1 MVKALFIKKLKIHRF
16 VGRALVVIG
25 LLFAVG
31 CTNTKDFNVQSLA
44 KTDIDMVADANVLAI
59 KNLLQE
65 LTVKLYS
72 RNPRE
77 LKKIPGQSLEN
88 RQQQLFQA
96 APTFSFEELEHK
108 RSVDA
113 MLLAFDPEFKGDRVF
128 AMMVGLTTM
137 LDDAYDNQREFFMT
151 SKLDQQKLYNSAR
164 NIEVLIWRLNQRRN
178 ARGELYLL
186 TNATS
191 GAINL
196 SFERLFGKLIARQDM
211 MAALVAQKTNRTI
224 NRVVQ
229 GLATMAFV
237 PI

>member
-1 MVKALFIKKLKIHRF
+1 MVTLLIKKLKLPSLT
-16 VGRALVVIG
+16 GLVG
-25 LLFAVG
+25 LLVSALFLTG
-31 CTNTKDFNVQSLA
+31 CRSATEFDVQSLA
-44 KTDIDMVADANVLAI
+44 KTDIDMVADANILAI
-59 KNLLQE
+59 ENLLQE

-77 LKKIPGQSLEN
+77 LRKIPGQSLED
-88 RQQQLFQA
+88 RQQQLFLTA
-96 APTFSFEELEHK
+96 STFAFEELGYQ

-113 MLLAFDPEFKGDRVF
+113 MLLAFDPEFEGDRVF
-128 AMMVGLTTM
+128 ALMVGLTTM
-137 LDDAYDNQREFFMT
+137 LDDAYDNQREFFIT

-164 NIEVLIWRLNQRRN
+164 NIEVLIWRLNQRRDEK
-178 ARGELYLL
+178 GGLYLL

-211 MAALVAQKTNRTI
+211 MATLVAQKTNRTI